1 MFIFDSIL
9 AMKNWK
15 EKEIQRNAKKQ
26 YIKMI
31 FFILTRIRI
40 KCNHIIEDR
49 RSFQL
54 LSKITSIL
62 RK

>member
-9 AMKNWK
+9 TMKNWK
-15 EKEIQRNAKKQ
+15 EKKIQRNAKKQ

-40 KCNHIIEDR
+40 KCNHII
-49 RSFQL
+49 
-54 LSKITSIL
+54 
-62 RK
+62 